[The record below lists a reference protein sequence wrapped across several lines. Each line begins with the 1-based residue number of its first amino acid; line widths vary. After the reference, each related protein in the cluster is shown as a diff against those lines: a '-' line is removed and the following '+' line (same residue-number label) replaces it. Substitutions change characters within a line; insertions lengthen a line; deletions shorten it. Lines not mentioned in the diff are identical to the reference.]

1 MTISFINELSPG
13 ENTSVEERVIV
24 EFWFDPDIDATG
36 AWMARDTAIGS
47 RLRTVHWFPTALV
60 PYFRVFG
67 AFRLPKT
74 NSPLAKLARR
84 WASHEHEEGRDLKVT

>member
-47 RLRTVHWFPTALV
+47 RLRTVYCFLHYVLLPYGACSLV
-60 PYFRVFG
+60 
-67 AFRLPKT
+67 
-74 NSPLAKLARR
+74 
-84 WASHEHEEGRDLKVT
+84 